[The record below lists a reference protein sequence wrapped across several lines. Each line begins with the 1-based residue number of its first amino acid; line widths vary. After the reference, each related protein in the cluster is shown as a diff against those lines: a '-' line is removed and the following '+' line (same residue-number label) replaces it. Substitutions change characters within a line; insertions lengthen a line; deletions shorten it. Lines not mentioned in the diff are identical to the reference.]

1 MAVLS
6 ARAYTVMPETLN
18 GNKPESLP
26 MAQTEGGPVKA
37 TQVSFEIVEVIREM
51 DRPGV
56 TELANRLNMPSST
69 VYDHLKTLE
78 NDEYI
83 VKQGD
88 GYRVGMRFLDLG
100 GHARQDM
107 RLFQIAESEIQQL
120 ANDTSEHANLM
131 IEEHGMGVFL
141 HTVKG
146 EEAVQ
151 LDTHTGR
158 RIHLHTSALGKSI
171 LAHLPAKRVDEILNE
186 RGLPTVTSKTVN
198 SRDELDAEL
207 TEIREHGYAIDDEE
221 RVEGMRCVAAP
232 VLGGDDHV
240 YGAVS
245 VSGPKVKLGDSRI
258 HDILANKV
266 LSTVNVLEVNLR
278 YR

>member
-1 MAVLS
+1 
-6 ARAYTVMPETLN
+6 
-18 GNKPESLP
+18 

-37 TQVSFEIVEVIREM
+37 TRTSFEIVEAIREM
-51 DRPGV
+51 DGPGV
-56 TELANRLNMPSST
+56 TELANRLDVPSST

-78 NDEYI
+78 RDEYI

-107 RLFQIAESEIQQL
+107 RLFRIAESEIQQL
-120 ANDTSEHANLM
+120 ARDTGEHANLM

-151 LDTHTGR
+151 LDTHVGR

-171 LAHLPAKRVDEILNE
+171 LAHLPPERVDEILNK
-186 RGLPTVTSKTVN
+186 RGLPTVTPKTIG
-198 SRDELDAEL
+198 SRDELDAQL
-207 TEIREHGYAIDDEE
+207 AEIRERGYAIDDEE
-221 RVEGMRCVAAP
+221 RVEGMRCIAAP
-232 VLGGDDHV
+232 VLGSDDRV

-245 VSGPKVKLGDSRI
+245 VSGPKIKMGDDRI
-258 HDILANKV
+258 HDVLSDKV
-266 LSTVNVLEVNLR
+266 LSAVNVLEVNLK
-278 YR
+278 YQ

>member
-1 MAVLS
+1 
-6 ARAYTVMPETLN
+6 
-18 GNKPESLP
+18 

-37 TQVSFEIVEVIREM
+37 TRTSFEIVEAIRDM
-51 DRPGV
+51 DGPGV
-56 TELANRLNMPSST
+56 TELANRLDVPSST

-78 NDEYI
+78 SDEYI
-83 VKQGD
+83 VKRGD
-88 GYRVGMRFLDLG
+88 GYHVGMRFLDLG

-107 RLFQIAESEIQQL
+107 RLFRIAESEIQQL
-120 ANDTSEHANLM
+120 AVDTGEHANLM

-151 LDTHTGR
+151 LDTHVGR

-171 LAHLPAKRVDEILNE
+171 LAHLPSDRVDEILDE
-186 RGLPTVTSKTVN
+186 RGLPTVTPKTLG
-198 SRDELDAEL
+198 SRAELDAQL
-207 TEIREHGYAIDDEE
+207 DEIRERGYAIDDEE

-232 VLGGDDHV
+232 VLGGNDRV

-245 VSGPKVKLGDSRI
+245 VSGPKIKMGDERI
-258 HDILANKV
+258 HDVLSDKV
-266 LSTVNVLEVNLR
+266 LSTVNVLEVNLK
-278 YR
+278 YQ

>member
-1 MAVLS
+1 MD
-6 ARAYTVMPETLN
+6 R
-18 GNKPESLP
+18 

-37 TQVSFEIVEVIREM
+37 TRTSFEIVETIREM
-51 DRPGV
+51 DGPGV
-56 TELANRLNMPSST
+56 TELSNRLDLPSST

-78 NDEYI
+78 SDEYI
-83 VKQGD
+83 VKRGN
-88 GYRVGMRFLDLG
+88 GYHVGMRFLDLG
-100 GHARQDM
+100 GHARQGM
-107 RLFQIAESEIQQL
+107 PLFRTAESEIQSL
-120 ANDTSEHANLM
+120 ANETGEHANLM

-151 LDTHTGR
+151 LDTHVGR

-171 LAHLPAKRVDEILNE
+171 LAHLPDERVDEILDR
-186 RGLPTVTSKTVN
+186 RGLPRVTSKTID
-198 SRDELDAEL
+198 SRDELDAQL
-207 TEIREHGYAIDDEE
+207 AEIRERGYAIDDEE

-245 VSGPKVKLGDSRI
+245 VSGPKIKMGDDRVRNELSE
-258 HDILANKV
+258 KV
-266 LSTVNVLEVNLR
+266 LSTVNVLEVNLK
-278 YR
+278 YQ